1 MSSII
6 LQYHVKSISSNI
18 NQSTLHKVN
27 SRELESTII
36 RVPEEHDLDQERRGL
51 KTKDL
56 LQEINQVTTVKI
68 NKLTD
73 QEQKSRLILY
83 RFNRTPRLPRPI
95 VNKTA
100 LNMQIPVIS
109 ASTDFAQHETAY
121 HSQVATDDSL
131 KPIDGFQVPGRRF
144 RQI

>member
-27 SRELESTII
+27 SRKLKPAIF
-36 RVPEEHDLDQERRGL
+36 RVSKEHDLDQERRGL

-56 LQEINQVTTVKI
+56 LQEIDQVTTVKI

-73 QEQKSRLILY
+73 QEQKSRLILHLS
-83 RFNRTPRLPRPI
+83 NSTPRLPRPLI
-95 VNKTA
+95 NKTA

-109 ASTDFAQHETAY
+109 ASTNFAQHETPH
-121 HSQVATDDSL
+121 HSQVATNDSL
-131 KPIDGFQVPGRRF
+131 KPIDGFQVFGWGF
-144 RQI
+144 G